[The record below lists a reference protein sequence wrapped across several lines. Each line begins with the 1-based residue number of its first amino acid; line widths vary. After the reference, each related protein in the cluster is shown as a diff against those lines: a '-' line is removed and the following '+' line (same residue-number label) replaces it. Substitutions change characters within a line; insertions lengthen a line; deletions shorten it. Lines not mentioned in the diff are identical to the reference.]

1 MHCAV
6 VGVSEV
12 RALTAFHFEF
22 STASKMAACCV
33 AESRRKA
40 QGSAKCE
47 EVYGIGG
54 YSLAISTS
62 LPMECVCVWVC
73 AEVVGVLY
81 RIISVP
87 GPWHHFGDFSSG
99 FRATPWPDNDVND
112 GFADVLHTFWQPV

>member
-1 MHCAV
+1 

-62 LPMECVCVWVC
+62 LPMECVCVC
-73 AEVVGVLY
+73 VGVCGGCRCAL
-81 RIISVP
+81 SHNL
-87 GPWHHFGDFSSG
+87 GSWALAS
-99 FRATPWPDNDVND
+99 
-112 GFADVLHTFWQPV
+112 FW